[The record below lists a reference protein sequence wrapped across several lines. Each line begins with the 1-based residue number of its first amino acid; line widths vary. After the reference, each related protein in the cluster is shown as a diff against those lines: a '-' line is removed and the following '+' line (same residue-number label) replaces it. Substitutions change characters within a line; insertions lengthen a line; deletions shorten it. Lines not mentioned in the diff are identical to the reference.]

1 MLQRIKK
8 ETKNKIKKR
17 GKKFKQT
24 AMGFQAVN
32 GNSIVN
38 FPENSCTPNMIKFA
52 GEIRCNNLKNK
63 NLIPLIENALNHENL
78 DDENIK
84 KELDKEL
91 LTKEQLIMNII
102 NKLNDNKISSK
113 EDLIK
118 SINRDFNKANK
129 EDNKK
134 IQDYKIQQMV
144 DNLEKMNL
152 EPLIKKE
159 KPIIIVLDNY
169 TPHRNTKFKKACKLL
184 NIILVHLPP
193 YSPQLNPIEQVW
205 KSIKRITYTTFVETK
220 EELIKLFKKEY
231 YNWFFFLY

>member
-1 MLQRIKK
+1 
-8 ETKNKIKKR
+8 
-17 GKKFKQT
+17 
-24 AMGFQAVN
+24 MGFQAVN

-38 FPENSCTPNMIKFA
+38 FPENSRTPNMIKFA
-52 GEIRCNNLKNK
+52 GEIRCHNLKNK

-91 LTKEQLIMNII
+91 LTKEQLTMNI
-102 NKLNDNKISSK
+102 LNRLDDNKISSK
-113 EDLIK
+113 EDLMK

-129 EDNKK
+129 EDSKK

-144 DNLEKMNL
+144 DNLKKTNL
-152 EPLIKKE
+152 KSLIKKE
-159 KPIIIVLDNY
+159 KPIVIVLDNY
-169 TPHRNTKFKKACKLL
+169 TPHRNTEFKKACKLL
-184 NIILVHLPP
+184 NIILVRLPP

-220 EELIKLFKKEY
+220 EELIELFKKEY
-231 YNWFFFLY
+231 YKIVNNKSFFNKWVSKYILKS

>member
-1 MLQRIKK
+1 
-8 ETKNKIKKR
+8 
-17 GKKFKQT
+17 
-24 AMGFQAVN
+24 MGFQAVN

-38 FPENSCTPNMIKFA
+38 FPENSRTPNMIKFA

-91 LTKEQLIMNII
+91 LTKEQLTMNII
-102 NKLNDNKISSK
+102 NRLDDNKISSK
-113 EDLIK
+113 EDLMK

-129 EDNKK
+129 EDKKK

-144 DNLEKMNL
+144 DNLEKINL
-152 EPLIKKE
+152 ESLIKEE
-159 KPIIIVLDNY
+159 KPIVIVLDNY
-169 TPHRNTKFKKACKLL
+169 TPHRNTIFKKACKLL
-184 NIILVHLPP
+184 NIILVPLPP

-220 EELIKLFKKEY
+220 EELIELFKKEY
-231 YNWFFFLY
+231 YKIVYNESFFNKWVSKYILKS

>member
-1 MLQRIKK
+1 
-8 ETKNKIKKR
+8 
-17 GKKFKQT
+17 
-24 AMGFQAVN
+24 MGFQAVN

-134 IQDYKIQQMV
+134 NTRLQNTTKWS
-144 DNLEKMNL
+144 
-152 EPLIKKE
+152 
-159 KPIIIVLDNY
+159 II
-169 TPHRNTKFKKACKLL
+169 
-184 NIILVHLPP
+184 
-193 YSPQLNPIEQVW
+193 
-205 KSIKRITYTTFVETK
+205 
-220 EELIKLFKKEY
+220 
-231 YNWFFFLY
+231 